1 MLFKIL
7 TREGKSDSRDTET
20 NELSPTITSF
30 YCLGERF
37 HDTALQ
43 NKAQAETDRLPELRK
58 YIWNVQRHQHTM
70 SPKEIYRCSPWSI
83 QLTTDQCLGKHLRL
97 KIELPERINGNCF
110 LLLM

>member
-58 YIWNVQRHQHTM
+58 YIWNVQRHN
-70 SPKEIYRCSPWSI
+70 I
-83 QLTTDQCLGKHLRL
+83 QWVLRRSTDVP
-97 KIELPERINGNCF
+97 PEAFN
-110 LLLM
+110 